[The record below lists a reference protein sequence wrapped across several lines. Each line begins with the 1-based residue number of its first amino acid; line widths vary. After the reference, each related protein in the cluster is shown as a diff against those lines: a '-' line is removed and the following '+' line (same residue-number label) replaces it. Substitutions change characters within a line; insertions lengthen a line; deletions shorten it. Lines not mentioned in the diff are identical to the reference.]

1 MLAKKKGMLA
11 KKKAC

>member
-1 MLAKKKGMLA
+1 MLA